1 MVRNL
6 FLPLIFLLSSCDSDT
21 KNDVD
26 IRDLSTSISFTE
38 LIDKRMKQDDSVD
51 GQFVLITS
59 EVNAYFNQNEG
70 CADNPIAPPICN
82 DETYVTEVSEPEFSS
97 GSGIGSCSGYGVE
110 LTNSDFTEKLNID
123 LDTNPEFFVLNEEYN
138 IPVNFY
144 AKVEFVE
151 RNVYCSD
158 QVNYGLNLTIQE
170 GEEEYLL
177 EQLK

>member
-6 FLPLIFLLSSCDSDT
+6 FLPIIILLSSCDSDT
-21 KNDVD
+21 KNETGT
-26 IRDLSTSISFTE
+26 RDLSTAISFTE
-38 LIDKRMKQDDSVD
+38 LVDKRMKQDNSVD
-51 GQFVLITS
+51 GQVVLITS

-70 CADNPIAPPICN
+70 CADNPKPVPICT
-82 DETYVTEVSEPEFSS
+82 DEIYVTEVLDPVFSKGAS
-97 GSGIGSCSGYGVE
+97 IGSCSGYGIE

-123 LDTNPEFFVLNEEYN
+123 LDANPEFFALNEEYN
-138 IPVNFY
+138 VPVNFY
-144 AKVEFVE
+144 ANVEFVE

-158 QVNYGLNLTIQE
+158 QVNYGINLTIQE